1 MYIVCMFITYASQSL
16 NLFLRFFLTYLLL
29 YLPFPLRIIPLRF
42 RAGCRKKRLNLAIVF
57 VFILCCSIFLVI
69 GEYVLLLC

>member
-16 NLFLRFFLTYLLL
+16 NLTYLLL

-69 GEYVLLLC
+69 GEYVLLLCWV